1 MEEGA
6 VGIELTSFTK
16 KDMTVGEPERQERA
30 QAEGSPDSLGDKVA
44 EPTADTEMGQE
55 QSEQVSGL
63 NLNQVHFVNQTV
75 S

>member
-16 KDMTVGEPERQERA
+16 KDTTVDEPERQERA
-30 QAEGSPDSLGDKVA
+30 QAEGSPDDKIA
-44 EPTADTEMGQE
+44 EPTVHTEMGQE

-63 NLNQVHFVNQTV
+63 NLN
-75 S
+75 SLC